1 MTLISIASALATNAG
16 MKVPASVIGN
26 PAREWVE
33 AHQFANEAGEELARR
48 VDWGQLQASAT
59 LTGDGTNL
67 AHALPA
73 GFSRL
78 NRGVAVMAGTS
89 IVRPLTRQEW
99 SRLAPMQGVPRY
111 FLLEADTLTLW
122 PYLANAETVTVQY
135 QSLNWCD
142 NGTAAF
148 VADTDSPLVDED
160 LFAKALIVRWRRQ
173 KGMSFADEEAEYEA
187 ALQDF
192 ARFNDRSRF

>member
-26 PAREWVE
+26 PAREWGE

-48 VDWGQLQASAT
+48 VGWGPWQGRGPPAGA
-59 LTGDGTNL
+59 GGNL

-78 NRGVAVMAGTS
+78 NRGVAGMAGTS

-99 SRLAPMQGVPRY
+99 SRLVPAEGVPRY
-111 FLLEADTLTLW
+111 FLLEAETLTLW

-148 VADTDSPLVDED
+148 APDTDSPLVD
-160 LFAKALIVRWRRQ
+160 
-173 KGMSFADEEAEYEA
+173 
-187 ALQDF
+187 
-192 ARFNDRSRF
+192 

>member
-1 MTLISIASALATNAG
+1 MTLLTIASALATNTG
-16 MKVPASVIGN
+16 MKVPSAVISN

-33 AHQFANEAGEELARR
+33 AAQFANEAGEELARR

-67 AHALPA
+67 AHAMPF
-73 GFSRL
+73 GFARL

-99 SRLAPMQGVPRY
+99 SRLAPMQGIPRY
-111 FLLEADTLTLW
+111 FLLEGETLTLW
-122 PYLANAETVTVQY
+122 PYLANGATVTVQY

-142 NGTAAF
+142 NGTDAF
-148 VADTDSPLVDED
+148 ASDTDAPLIDEP
-160 LFAKALIVRWRRQ
+160 LFAKALIVRWRKQ
-173 KGMSFADEEAEYEA
+173 KGMNFQEEEAEFEA

-192 ARFNDRSRF
+192 ARANDRSRI

>member
-1 MTLISIASALATNAG
+1 M
-16 MKVPASVIGN
+16 
-26 PAREWVE
+26 
-33 AHQFANEAGEELARR
+33 
-48 VDWGQLQASAT
+48 
-59 LTGDGTNL
+59 
-67 AHALPA
+67 
-73 GFSRL
+73 
-78 NRGVAVMAGTS
+78 
-89 IVRPLTRQEW
+89 
-99 SRLAPMQGVPRY
+99 PRY
-111 FLLEADTLTLW
+111 FLLEAETLTLW
-122 PYLANAETVTVQY
+122 PYLENGATVTVQY

-148 VADTDSPLVDED
+148 AADTDSPLVDED